1 MVGPGT
7 SKWRPQ
13 YVLTDDSAIEQAAVR
28 KAFPGL
34 EAGEQE
40 VSHLL
45 YTVHSHRTLQRRLGS
60 EALKPVFNTLRHAM
74 YVYTGVKCQEL
85 CEEAIRLAPD
95 NKTKGYIRSY
105 WLETSSKW
113 ALYARQHSP
122 MLLQNTTTNACES
135 WHRQLKASLGVD
147 KGKVTNYGM
156 LNLYNSKLLLHWPE
170 Y

>member
-1 MVGPGT
+1 M
-7 SKWRPQ
+7 
-13 YVLTDDSAIEQAAVR
+13 YSA
-28 KAFPGL
+28 
-34 EAGEQE
+34 
-40 VSHLL
+40 
-45 YTVHSHRTLQRRLGS
+45 SHRTLQRRFASGS
-60 EALKPVFNTLRHAM
+60 LKPVFNTLRYAI
-74 YVYTGVKCQEL
+74 YVYTRVKLREI

-95 NKTKGYIRSY
+95 DKTKGYIRSY

-113 ALYARQHSP
+113 AFYAGQHSP